1 MFHRILRE
9 KLHKEINRELTDYI
23 DQIIYVEKLPTIEFR
38 DDHPPVDPDYPR
50 WGLVDIIL
58 DLIESETE
66 KDSQKFYLDRDL
78 FLAHIDNADKISGC
92 VPHDVPEQVEC
103 INDCHGSW
111 KFNTGNNN
119 WVTIESSLIP
129 SL

>member
-9 KLHKEINRELTDYI
+9 KLHQEINDKISNYI
-23 DQIIYVEKLPTIEFR
+23 DDLNQ
-38 DDHPPVDPDYPR
+38 DDHPPVQPDYPR
-50 WGLVDIIL
+50 LGIVDEIL

-78 FLAHIDNADKISGC
+78 FLAHVDNADEISGF

-103 INDCHGSW
+103 IHDCRGSW

-119 WVTIESSLIP
+119 WVTIKSSLIA